1 MARPGDDLSL
11 LNRPSLSPTRP
22 ARPRLADLAKAVPML
37 RPADSLGKALRLFGT
52 TGHAVLPV
60 VEGSVLMGVITEA
73 DLLAWL
79 ASHDGRLTWV
89 EAGASH
95 DAMVMQAMRTDL
107 TVGDAHAP
115 LDVVLPLFE
124 VEGFKA
130 LPVVEADGRFRGMLL
145 RHTVLAALSHNLRPA
160 KIGGMAT
167 PLGVYLTTGNLSA
180 GAGFW
185 GLFLNGFGLTL
196 LNFGILL
203 GFHHARLAFG
213 WRVPEAVEVLA
224 ALGLF
229 LLALR
234 LSPLSGFHA
243 AEHQTVNAIE
253 AGESLDLET
262 IAGMPRVHPRCG
274 TNLMALLFSAQL
286 LLPLLAAEPLWLL
299 PAIAALWLGWR
310 KVGGWIQQVFTTKP
324 PRRYQ
329 LQSGLRAGE
338 ELMRAF
344 QQQPAYRASR
354 VRRFWNMGMVQILAG
369 GLSAFAAIELASHF
383 IPSLRGILN

>member
-1 MARPGDDLSL
+1 MSL
-11 LNRPSLSPTRP
+11 LERPYLTPTRP
-22 ARPRLADLAKAVPML
+22 ARHRLADLAKAVPTL
-37 RPADSLGKALRLFGT
+37 HPADSLGKALRLFGT
-52 TGHAVLPV
+52 TGQSVLAV
-60 VEGSVLMGVITEA
+60 VEGSVLMGVITEN

-79 ASHDGRLTWV
+79 RGHDDRLTWV
-89 EAGASH
+89 EAGAAH

-107 TVGDAHAP
+107 TVGDADAP
-115 LDVVLPLFE
+115 LESVLALFDLE
-124 VEGFKA
+124 DFKA
-130 LPVVEADGRFRGMLL
+130 LPVVDPDGRFRGMLL
-145 RHTVLAALSHNLRPA
+145 RHTVMAALSHNLRPA

-167 PLGVYLTTGNLSA
+167 PLGVYLTTGHLSA

-185 GLFLNGFGLTL
+185 GLFLNGFGLTV
-196 LNFGILL
+196 LNFGILFGL
-203 GFHHARLAFG
+203 QQAQAAMG
-213 WRVPEAVEVLA
+213 WRAPEAVQVLA
-224 ALGLF
+224 ALGVF

-253 AGESLDLET
+253 AGEALDLET
-262 IAGMPRVHPRCG
+262 IMGMPREHPRCG

-299 PAIAALWLGWR
+299 PAIAALWISWR
-310 KVGGWIQQVFTTKP
+310 KVGGWIQTVFTTKP

-329 LQSGLRAGE
+329 LQSGLKAGE

-344 QQQPAYRASR
+344 QQRPAYRTSR

-369 GLSAFAAIELASHF
+369 GLSAFALFELATRF